1 MRPPKPEIR
10 IVKNPREL
18 SGEAARE
25 SVRLSGDAV
34 MLKGQ
39 CTVALSG
46 GTTPAGL
53 YELLADQADTFRN
66 NVPWGRIHFFF
77 GDERHVGPDHPES
90 NYRMAHSSLLSKVP
104 VPAKHVHRI
113 EGENPD
119 PHMAAKKYER
129 VLKEVF
135 HIKTGE
141 MPSFDL
147 ILLGMG
153 VDGHT
158 ASLFPGTEVIHER
171 ERLVSAVWVEKF
183 KAYRITLT
191 PPVLNSAAC
200 VVFLVSGTEKAE
212 TLRSVLQGDYRP
224 EWFPA
229 QLACPRPGRTLFIT
243 DDRASSLL
251 DIGGEEKNEKGENS
265 HGIPAD

>member
-1 MRPPKPEIR
+1 MRLPKPEIR

-25 SVRLSGDAV
+25 FVRLSRDAV

-141 MPSFDL
+141 MPRFDL
-147 ILLGMG
+147 VLLGMG
-153 VDGHT
+153 ADGHT
-158 ASLFPGTEVIHER
+158 ASLFPNSDVLRER
-171 ERLVSAVWVEKF
+171 ERLVAAVRVEKSS
-183 KAYRITLT
+183 ACRITLS
-191 PPVLNSAAC
+191 PPVLCSAAC
-200 VVFLVSGTEKAE
+200 VIILVSGEEKAE
-212 TLRSVLQGDYRP
+212 TLLSVLHGDFLPDRFPVQLIRP
-224 EWFPA
+224 AE
-229 QLACPRPGRTLFIT
+229 GR
-243 DDRASSLL
+243 LL
-251 DIGGEEKNEKGENS
+251 WIVDSQAARLLNIEGEEKKRGNQKEGRELS
-265 HGIPAD
+265 